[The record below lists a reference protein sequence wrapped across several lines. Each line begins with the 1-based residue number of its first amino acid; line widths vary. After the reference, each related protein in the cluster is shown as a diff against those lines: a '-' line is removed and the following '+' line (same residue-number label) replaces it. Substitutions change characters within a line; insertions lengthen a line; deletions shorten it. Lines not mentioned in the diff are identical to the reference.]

1 MSHMNKN
8 KCYKVQWK
16 EGSFNLFKRTGIFRT
31 VLKEDDVIFGPRKML
46 PHISTILLLLQR
58 HILKNNKTIPLLTGI
73 NAAVIAIKSWKNV
86 YSILKAILNIFI
98 IFYICFTMK
107 FYMFTH

>member
-1 MSHMNKN
+1 
-8 KCYKVQWK
+8 
-16 EGSFNLFKRTGIFRT
+16 
-31 VLKEDDVIFGPRKML
+31 ML